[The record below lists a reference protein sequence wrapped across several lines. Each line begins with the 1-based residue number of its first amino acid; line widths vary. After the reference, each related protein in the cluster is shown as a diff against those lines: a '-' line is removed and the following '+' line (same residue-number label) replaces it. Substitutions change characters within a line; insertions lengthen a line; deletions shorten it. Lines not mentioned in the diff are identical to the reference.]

1 MAVDAVAEIKA
12 RLDIVEV
19 VGGYLTLQRSGREF
33 KGLCPFHA
41 EKTPS
46 FTVSQERQFWY
57 CFGCQQG
64 GDLFGFVERI
74 ERADFR
80 QALELL
86 ADRAGVELESTQGGP
101 ARGAARDR
109 RRALELNAR
118 AQQYYEHVLWST
130 PAGAPGRALLEER
143 GVAEALARRFGI
155 GFAPA
160 GGAAG
165 DALVRYL
172 TTRSGAGV
180 HEGVQAGL
188 AQPSRGGPS
197 RDRFRHRLVFPI
209 REERGAILGFG
220 GRALGDAMPKYLN
233 TPETVA
239 YHKSHAIFG
248 IDLARRAIE
257 RERCAVVVE
266 GYFDVLAAHS
276 AGVEHVVASSG
287 TALARE
293 QVRALGRHA
302 SVITLCFDGDDAGRA
317 AASRAVDVIAM
328 EGLQARICVL
338 PAGAKDPDDLVR
350 QDPAAFAAAV
360 ATAAPEWQV
369 LLDGALAGA
378 EGGSIDARR
387 GAAERVVTVLAR
399 IPEAATR
406 DLYLQ
411 QAARRLD
418 IGARSLAADLA
429 REERQRPGRPPRLVL
444 PPPPAAATADEPAM
458 DGAEDS
464 GTDAHMPQWEAYL
477 GSIVVHRPALAH
489 VLTQELGLDIGAL
502 THPTARRIVEV
513 ALTADESA
521 FPLHRLTQQ
530 DQSHAARLMVL
541 DVPELDTESDPEA
554 LVRAMQDCVRDVHE
568 ATALRSAALIQREL
582 LQAKEEGR
590 DDEVRLLAARLAA
603 LAAEAPHLRHTLS
616 TR

>member
-80 QALELL
+80 QALEL
-86 ADRAGVELESTQGGP
+86 
-101 ARGAARDR
+101 
-109 RRALELNAR
+109 NAR

-172 TTRSGAGV
+172 TTRGGAAV

-266 GYFDVLAAHS
+266 GYFDVLAAHA

-287 TALARE
+287 TALA
-293 QVRALGRHA
+293 A
-302 SVITLCFDGDDAGRA
+302 SPCRTR
-317 AASRAVDVIAM
+317 SR
-328 EGLQARICVL
+328 
-338 PAGAKDPDDLVR
+338 
-350 QDPAAFAAAV
+350 
-360 ATAAPEWQV
+360 
-369 LLDGALAGA
+369 
-378 EGGSIDARR
+378 S
-387 GAAERVVTVLAR
+387 
-399 IPEAATR
+399 
-406 DLYLQ
+406 
-411 QAARRLD
+411 
-418 IGARSLAADLA
+418 S
-429 REERQRPGRPPRLVL
+429 
-444 PPPPAAATADEPAM
+444 
-458 DGAEDS
+458 S
-464 GTDAHMPQWEAYL
+464 
-477 GSIVVHRPALAH
+477 
-489 VLTQELGLDIGAL
+489 
-502 THPTARRIVEV
+502 
-513 ALTADESA
+513 
-521 FPLHRLTQQ
+521 
-530 DQSHAARLMVL
+530 
-541 DVPELDTESDPEA
+541 
-554 LVRAMQDCVRDVHE
+554 
-568 ATALRSAALIQREL
+568 
-582 LQAKEEGR
+582 
-590 DDEVRLLAARLAA
+590 
-603 LAAEAPHLRHTLS
+603 
-616 TR
+616 

>member
-172 TTRSGAGV
+172 TTRGGAGV
-180 HEGVQAGL
+180 
-188 AQPSRGGPS
+188 
-197 RDRFRHRLVFPI
+197 
-209 REERGAILGFG
+209 
-220 GRALGDAMPKYLN
+220 
-233 TPETVA
+233 T
-239 YHKSHAIFG
+239 
-248 IDLARRAIE
+248 
-257 RERCAVVVE
+257 
-266 GYFDVLAAHS
+266 
-276 AGVEHVVASSG
+276 SS
-287 TALARE
+287 
-293 QVRALGRHA
+293 
-302 SVITLCFDGDDAGRA
+302 
-317 AASRAVDVIAM
+317 
-328 EGLQARICVL
+328 
-338 PAGAKDPDDLVR
+338 
-350 QDPAAFAAAV
+350 
-360 ATAAPEWQV
+360 
-369 LLDGALAGA
+369 
-378 EGGSIDARR
+378 
-387 GAAERVVTVLAR
+387 VT
-399 IPEAATR
+399 T
-406 DLYLQ
+406 
-411 QAARRLD
+411 
-418 IGARSLAADLA
+418 
-429 REERQRPGRPPRLVL
+429 
-444 PPPPAAATADEPAM
+444 
-458 DGAEDS
+458 
-464 GTDAHMPQWEAYL
+464 
-477 GSIVVHRPALAH
+477 
-489 VLTQELGLDIGAL
+489 
-502 THPTARRIVEV
+502 
-513 ALTADESA
+513 
-521 FPLHRLTQQ
+521 
-530 DQSHAARLMVL
+530 
-541 DVPELDTESDPEA
+541 
-554 LVRAMQDCVRDVHE
+554 
-568 ATALRSAALIQREL
+568 
-582 LQAKEEGR
+582 
-590 DDEVRLLAARLAA
+590 
-603 LAAEAPHLRHTLS
+603 
-616 TR
+616 